1 MKFNDNITS
10 ILKKYYEFLVNIFSN
25 IKNLLLTILDVIV
38 NGIEMKD
45 DKHKYYRYFI
55 SGLIIIILGLFYYLN
70 EKQDLFKIKDT
81 KYEILASV
89 IMIGISIYLFLFFVY
104 RNNTKWNINNK
115 GNNYNFK
122 YNNNYDFLKRK
133 FIETENDAKNNSK
146 NKSKKINNEKLET
159 SLTLPLRNIFKY
171 LGILFSCI
179 IVPLIL
185 INIILYMHKDNNSI
199 FNITQTFLGLIIGI
213 VIFAIIAKV
222 FSIQSNDTA
231 DCNKLKKDEKILKY
245 ILCIIKNIIFFIP
258 CLLVIVVDE
267 INKDIKLTPSS
278 VYILFFILL
287 ILITIIFLLPLLF
300 KYIRTINKS
309 DILSGEGP
317 YYLNQKKTLGKYQNL
332 NKNIGNVIKLPTF
345 ETLKDPLE
353 NKIDNLMETLK
364 IDKNNLNIFNHEK
377 SLEENN
383 PSIDDKNNKNDNVE
397 SSKSSKFK
405 LFENDLNGIYNIE
418 TNYYNPEKGKNK
430 FPYNY
435 TYSISFYIYIN
446 PQPTNTS
453 LAYSKDTELF
463 NYGFKPVIYYNGKS
477 RKIIIKS
484 RTINNKGDQL
494 DTIYETSDIKHQ
506 KWLYFVINYDNNIID
521 IFIDGKLVGSKNN
534 VTPYFKGDTV
544 TIGEHD
550 GIHGSIKEIYYYDKI
565 KTPDSIQFLYNLTKN
580 KK

>member
-1 MKFNDNITS
+1 MNFTDNINS
-10 ILKKYYEFLVNIFSN
+10 IYKKSYEFLSNIFSN
-25 IKNLLLTILDVIV
+25 IKDLLLTILDIIV
-38 NGIEMKD
+38 NGIETNE
-45 DKHKYYRYFI
+45 DKFKYYRYFI
-55 SGLIIIILGLFYYLN
+55 TALIIIILGLFYYLN
-70 EKQDLFKIKDT
+70 EKQNLFKIKDT
-81 KYEILASV
+81 KYEILTSV

-104 RNNTKWNINNK
+104 RNNTKWDNVSGYNT
-115 GNNYNFK
+115 NYNTN
-122 YNNNYDFLKRK
+122 YNNLTRK
-133 FIETENDAKNNSK
+133 FIEKKNE
-146 NKSKKINNEKLET
+146 SKKINNEKLKN
-159 SLTLPLRNIFKY
+159 SLTFPLGNMFKY
-171 LGILFSCI
+171 LSILFLCV

-185 INIILYMHKDNNSI
+185 INYILYIHKDNNSI
-199 FNITQTFLGLIIGI
+199 FNITQSILGFFIII

-222 FSIQSNDTA
+222 FSIQSNNTS
-231 DCNKLKKDEKILKY
+231 DCNKLKEEENFFEY

-258 CLLVIVVDE
+258 CLLVIIVDE

-300 KYIRTINKS
+300 KYIRSNNKS

-317 YYLNQKKTLGKYQNL
+317 YYLNQKRTLGKYQNL
-332 NKNIGNVIKLPTF
+332 NKNIGNIVNLPTF
-345 ETLKDPLE
+345 ETSIKDPLE
-353 NKIDNLMETLK
+353 KKLDNLMETLK
-364 IDKNNLNIFNHEK
+364 IDKNNLNIFNNKK

-383 PSIDDKNNKNDNVE
+383 LSIDDENNKNNKNNKNNNIE
-397 SSKSSKFK
+397 NSKSSKFK
-405 LFENDLNGIYNIE
+405 LFQNDLNGVYNIE

-494 DTIYETSDIKHQ
+494 DTIYETSNIKHQ

-534 VTPYFKGDTV
+534 VTPYFKGDIV
-544 TIGEHD
+544 TIGEQD